1 MSRLVSEVWLERCQL
16 SSHAF
21 SVLTHRLCV
30 CVCVSVCMYMYKEH
44 PNFQV
49 RKLKDICANTSPLS
63 LPSSYGRW
71 NVKTLGQSCFV
82 FLTVVGA
89 CEKCSVLNKQRTFA
103 LLLQSKHHGSMSL
116 EVL

>member
-1 MSRLVSEVWLERCQL
+1 VSEVWLERCQL